1 MYQYRLIN
9 CNRCTTLVSDVDN
22 GGGYACMGP
31 GGTWGISVP
40 SSQFI
45 FKPKNAVKNKG

>member
-1 MYQYRLIN
+1 
-9 CNRCTTLVSDVDN
+9 
-22 GGGYACMGP
+22 MGP

-45 FKPKNAVKNKG
+45 FKPKNAVKNKEMILQGPESQGWEGE